1 MSTKTTNKSKAMTFS
16 AFRVQYAKAKDISD
30 PTKAGKRLRSKIR
43 NAYGKNEVVTK
54 WIDGSKKDNKDR
66 APYPDVP
73 PAVAK
78 ELISL

>member
-1 MSTKTTNKSKAMTFS
+1 MSKTTTKTKAMTFS

-43 NAYGKNEVVTK
+43 NAYGKNEAVTK
-54 WIDGSKKDNKDR
+54 WIDSSKKDNKDR

-73 PAVAK
+73 PTVAK
-78 ELISL
+78 ELLSL